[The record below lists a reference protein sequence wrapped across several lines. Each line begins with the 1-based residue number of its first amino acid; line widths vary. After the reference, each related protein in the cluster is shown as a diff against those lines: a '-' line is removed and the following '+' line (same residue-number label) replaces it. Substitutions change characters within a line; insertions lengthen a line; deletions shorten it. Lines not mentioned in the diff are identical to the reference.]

1 MALEIE
7 RKFLLRETDFLRGL
21 TGEYIAQGY
30 LNLDPDAT
38 VRVRVIDAAGF
49 ITVKGRTVGAVRKE
63 FDYPIPLSDAR
74 EMLALCKHG
83 RIEKRRYTIAFADHL
98 WEVDVFEGDN
108 RGLVMAE
115 VELRNEHEKLELPP
129 WIGREVTEDPRFFN
143 SSLASKPYAS
153 WKQFAPSA
161 QRPLG

>member
-63 FDYPIPLSDAR
+63 FDYPIPLSDA
-74 EMLALCKHG
+74 EGGIGPVQLSLLA
-83 RIEKRRYTIAFADHL
+83 ETA
-98 WEVDVFEGDN
+98 
-108 RGLVMAE
+108 
-115 VELRNEHEKLELPP
+115 
-129 WIGREVTEDPRFFN
+129 
-143 SSLASKPYAS
+143 
-153 WKQFAPSA
+153 
-161 QRPLG
+161 